1 MTTIAM
7 LNSAIKNK
15 FIYSLYNAC
24 IAVYRFCS
32 FHSLNSILTF
42 VYLVLPTYL
51 PPDHP
56 GAIEQRWR
64 SPAAECSQWQLAAGC
79 RAMDAS

>member
-7 LNSAIKNK
+7 LISAIKNK

-32 FHSLNSILTF
+32 FQGLNSILTF
-42 VYLVLPTYL
+42 DCRVLPTCL

-56 GAIEQRWR
+56 GATEQRWR
-64 SPAAECSQWQLAAGC
+64 SPAAECRQWQLAAGC
-79 RAMDAS
+79 RAMDA